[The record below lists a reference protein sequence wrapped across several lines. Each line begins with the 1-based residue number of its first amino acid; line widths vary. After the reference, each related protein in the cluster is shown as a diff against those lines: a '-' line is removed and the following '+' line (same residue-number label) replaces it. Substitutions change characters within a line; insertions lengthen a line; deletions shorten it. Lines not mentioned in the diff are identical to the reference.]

1 MKRGMWILLVL
12 SLALNVGF
20 VSAALVH
27 WAESHRG
34 HAGAGFRSGGPGGQG
49 PGWAAGHPGRGFRD
63 GAGGRG
69 DGRGRRMVG
78 PRPGL
83 LDQWPG
89 RRIDR
94 LHEAVGLTPE
104 QREML
109 RDKLG
114 ELRAEIQANTRA
126 LMEER
131 IRLHRALR
139 EGDAGA
145 ALVRSGARRVAELQT
160 RLDSLVAESMIRE
173 NAILNPEQRRRY
185 RDMEWGPSEEA
196 VPPSVAP

>member
-1 MKRGMWILLVL
+1 MKRGIWILLVL

-27 WAESHRG
+27 WTESHRG
-34 HAGAGFRSGGPGGQG
+34 RAGAGFGSGGPGGQG
-49 PGWAAGHPGRGFRD
+49 SRRAAEHPGRGFRD

-69 DGRGRRMVG
+69 DRRGHRVDG

-83 LDQWPG
+83 LDQWPD

-94 LHEAVGLTPE
+94 LNAAVGLTPE

-114 ELRAEIQANTRA
+114 DLREEIQANTRA

-131 IRLHRALR
+131 VRLHRALT

-145 ALVRSGARRVAELQT
+145 ALVRSGAQRVAALQS
-160 RLDSLVAESMIRE
+160 RLDSLVAESIIRE
-173 NAILNPEQRRRY
+173 NAVLNPEQRKRY
-185 RDMEWGPSEEA
+185 RDMEWGPVEEA
-196 VPPSVAP
+196 GPPSVAP